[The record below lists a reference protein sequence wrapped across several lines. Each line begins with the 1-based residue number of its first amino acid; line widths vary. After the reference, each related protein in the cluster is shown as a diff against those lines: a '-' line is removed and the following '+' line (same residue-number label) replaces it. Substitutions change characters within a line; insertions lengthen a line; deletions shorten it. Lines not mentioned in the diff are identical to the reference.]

1 LEFAVSDTS
10 KEVQGL
16 NHFQCFFEKLYSLY
30 HQSPKNM
37 TELNACAAYLESRIL
52 NIGKIFTI
60 RWVAFSFR
68 TVHAVWNNYVALHKH
83 FQESSINNER
93 DGKERSKY
101 LGLNN
106 MLTSK
111 DFVFNLGMLYNIL
124 NELSDLS
131 LQLQKRDL
139 GLAKAHSMIDR
150 TVRILESMIEI
161 HGPKL
166 TEVNLANEEMVF
178 KGIQLHIH
186 KSVQKINSRQFFRS
200 ISNNLKTR
208 LFTTQSSHVSNASS
222 NLFKET
228 YDQLLTDLNVF
239 DSNAWPDNFNI
250 QYGDD
255 SIRRLSQKFKV
266 DEISAV
272 RSFCEF
278 KDTRDENIEDL
289 KNLTSAIKT
298 IAISSSECERAFSS
312 MNEVVSPKR
321 NTLSFEHISSL
332 IFINAVG
339 PPVEKINTTKWI
351 ESWIKKGKRLATEE
365 NCPKRIKIAEENSYE
380 SL

>member
-1 LEFAVSDTS
+1 
-10 KEVQGL
+10 
-16 NHFQCFFEKLYSLY
+16 
-30 HQSPKNM
+30 M
-37 TELNACAAYLESRIL
+37 TELNACASSLESRIL

-60 RWVAFSFR
+60 RWVASSFK

-83 FQESSINNER
+83 FQESSIDNER

-111 DFVFNLGMLYNIL
+111 DFVFNLG
-124 NELSDLS
+124 
-131 LQLQKRDL
+131 
-139 GLAKAHSMIDR
+139 LAKAHSMINL
-150 TVRILESMIEI
+150 TVRILDSMIEI

-166 TEVNLANEEMVF
+166 TEVILANEEIVF

-200 ISNNLKTR
+200 ISNNLKSR
-208 LFTTQSSHVSNASS
+208 LFTTQSSHVSNAFS

-228 YDQLLTDLNVF
+228 YDQLLADLNVF
-239 DSNAWPDNFNI
+239 DSNAWPDNVNI

-255 SIRRLSQKFKV
+255 SIRRLSQKFQV

-272 RSFCEF
+272 RGFREL
-278 KDTRDENIEDL
+278 KNTRDEIIADL
-289 KNLTSAIKT
+289 KILTSAIKT

-312 MNEVVSPKR
+312 MNEIVSPKR
-321 NTLSFEHISSL
+321 NTLSSEHISSL
-332 IFINAVG
+332 KFINAVG
-339 PPVEKINTTKWI
+339 PPVEKIHTTKWI
-351 ESWIKKGKRLATEE
+351 ESWVKKGKRLATEE
-365 NCPKRIKIAEENSYE
+365 KCPKRIKIAEENSYK
-380 SL
+380 SLWNLIKN